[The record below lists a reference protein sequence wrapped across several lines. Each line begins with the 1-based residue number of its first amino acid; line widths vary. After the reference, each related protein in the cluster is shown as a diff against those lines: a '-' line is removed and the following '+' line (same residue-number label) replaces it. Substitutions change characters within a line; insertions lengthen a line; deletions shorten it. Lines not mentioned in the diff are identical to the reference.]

1 MKNIGIAT
9 LFAVLIIGMPLLP
22 ALAQSSTDHHP
33 VADQPV
39 ATQMSMGGMMD
50 NCQKDCHAA
59 SAALDEITRTI
70 AEAKTSNDVS
80 KLHAA
85 LDQVQERVSAMS
97 GQMTECRDMMSMMP
111 QMMSMPGRG
120 GMMNQPAR

>member
-33 VADQPV
+33 ADQPA

-50 NCQKDCHAA
+50 DCQKHCQAA
-59 SAALDEITRTI
+59 SAVLDEITRTI

-85 LDQVQERVSAMS
+85 LDQCIAQHGNKRKRRIGDRDATNKSGVTER
-97 GQMTECRDMMSMMP
+97 
-111 QMMSMPGRG
+111 
-120 GMMNQPAR
+120 